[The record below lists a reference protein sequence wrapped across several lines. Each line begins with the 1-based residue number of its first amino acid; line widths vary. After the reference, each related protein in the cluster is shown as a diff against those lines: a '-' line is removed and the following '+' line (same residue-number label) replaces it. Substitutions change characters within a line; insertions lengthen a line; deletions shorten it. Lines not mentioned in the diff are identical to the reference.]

1 MVKRENEML
10 TQQLNIRIEAKLYER
25 LRRVTDKETNWAAP
39 SMSSIVHRGIELA
52 LGEMG
57 HANANV
63 TDAAK
68 RKQRVRK

>member
-1 MVKRENEML
+1 ML

-25 LRRVTDKETNWAAP
+25 LRKVTDKEVNWAAP

-52 LGEMG
+52 LGEME
-57 HANANV
+57 HADV
-63 TDAAK
+63 DATATAK

>member
-1 MVKRENEML
+1 ML
-10 TQQLNIRIEAKLYER
+10 TQQLNVRIEAKLYER

-39 SMSSIVHRGIELA
+39 SMSSIIHRGIELA

-57 HANANV
+57 HADANAA
-63 TDAAK
+63 DAAK